1 MRKKLIA
8 GIAMLAVVAL
18 TTGCA
23 KPPQNEI
30 DTAKAALT
38 AAEGSQAAKY
48 ATAEWEAATQAM
60 NAVDA
65 EVEAQAQK
73 FALFRSYKKAQE
85 LTAAAAQAAAT
96 AQEAAVAGK
105 EKAMNEAQAAVDAAK
120 AAVTAAEE
128 LYAELGKCRRQPK
141 DFKKDMEMMRG
152 NLDGLVAQV
161 GGLDSAFASEDYF
174 GAKAQAESLKG
185 QLDMLTADMQGAKE
199 KIKC

>member
-30 DTAKAALT
+30 DAAKAALT
-38 AAEGSQAAKY
+38 AADGSQAAKY

-85 LTAAAAQAAAT
+85 LTAAATQAAAA

-105 EKAMNEAQAAVDAAK
+105 QAAMNAAQAAVDAAK

-128 LYAELGKCRRQPK
+128 LYVELGKCRRQPK